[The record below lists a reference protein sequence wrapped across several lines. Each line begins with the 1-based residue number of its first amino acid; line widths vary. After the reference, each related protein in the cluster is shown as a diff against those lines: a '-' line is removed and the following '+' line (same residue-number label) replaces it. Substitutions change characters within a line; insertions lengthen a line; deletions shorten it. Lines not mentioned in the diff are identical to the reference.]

1 MNEIKLYSIYFHCL
15 IFPLKNQKKGKV
27 VCAMARMAKLF
38 SNYRVFIF
46 ILRAL
51 FIVMLFV

>member
-38 SNYRVFIF
+38 SNYRIFIF

-51 FIVMLFV
+51 FIVILFV

>member
-1 MNEIKLYSIYFHCL
+1 MNEIKLYSIYFHCF

-27 VCAMARMAKLF
+27 VHAMARMAKLF